1 MNDNNTDLNK
11 YSIFDNVPIGIC
23 IIDKDYNV
31 LFWNT
36 HLEDWTKINK
46 EDIIG
51 NSLFTFYPSFNRFIH
66 RSRIDGIFAGGP
78 PVIFS
83 PQFHKD
89 IFYSIDSTDND
100 RVFYITINSGP
111 GLDNNSKI
119 AIFSIKDVTE
129 LALRIKS
136 YRLMRDQ
143 ALEEVEQRKIAES
156 KLLESEKQLKELVAT
171 KDKFFSIIAHDIKN
185 PLAIFLNIS
194 ELLLTLFDSLTKE
207 ETLSFINDINTSAK
221 NLFNLLENLL
231 NWSRSQTGK
240 IIHQPNLYFIY
251 ILIENVYNL
260 LEMNFKAKNI
270 SFEINVP
277 PKETVYV
284 DADMFSTIIRNL
296 ISNAIKFTYPDGKI
310 KVYSED
316 LIDYVKISVE
326 DNGTGM
332 SDDDVKKLF
341 RIDTHQSK
349 HGTNEEKGTGL
360 GLILCKEFAEKNNG
374 KIQVESEINKGS
386 TFSII
391 LPKNPPDE

>member
-1 MNDNNTDLNK
+1 MY
-11 YSIFDNVPIGIC
+11 YSGIH
-23 IIDKDYNV
+23 ILK
-31 LFWNT
+31 T
-36 HLEDWTKINK
+36 GQKINK

-51 NSLFTFYPSFNRFIH
+51 NSLLLFYPSFNRFIH
-66 RSRIDGIFAGGP
+66 RSRIDGIFAGRP

-240 IIHQPNLYFIY
+240 IIINLIYTLFIY
-251 ILIENVYNL
+251 LSKMYNL

-296 ISNAIKFTYPDGKI
+296 MSNAIKFTYPDGKI

-391 LPKNPPDE
+391 LPKNQPDE